1 MEMKLATLKD
11 GSRDGRLVIVSR
23 DLTRFTDA
31 SFLAPN
37 MRAAMDDW
45 ARLSPHLAALSE
57 SLDHGSV
64 PSDRFHEH
72 DAMSPLPRTNL
83 WADGSAYLSHVEL
96 VRKARGQPLPENF
109 QTDPLM
115 YVGAGDAIIGPRDPI
130 TAVSEAWGIDL
141 EGEVAV
147 ITGDVAAGASREEAL
162 AQVRLIMLV
171 NDISFRMLA
180 AQELKK
186 GFGFCQSKGP
196 TAFSPVAVTPDELG
210 DRWSGG
216 KLHMPLLAGVNGRP
230 VGRADAGKDMQ
241 FDFGQLVAHAARTRG
256 IAAGAII
263 GSGTVSNRGADGAF
277 SRPVAEGGAGFS
289 CLAEQRMWE
298 SQDGSKPRTPLLN
311 FGDTVRIEMKDDHNH
326 TVFGAIEQVV
336 EQAAR

>member
-1 MEMKLATLKD
+1 MVNDPTPHLE
-11 GSRDGRLVIVSR
+11 SRVPNPERLVQAYHQAASTLNLVR
-23 DLTRFTDA
+23 AFTKGGFADLNRVHAWNQEFVA
-31 SFLAPN
+31 SSAEGQRYEQVASEVERALAF
-37 MRAAMDDW
+37 MRAC
-45 ARLSPHLAALSE
+45 
-57 SLDHGSV
+57 
-64 PSDRFHEH
+64 
-72 DAMSPLPRTNL
+72 
-83 WADGSAYLSHVEL
+83 
-96 VRKARGQPLPENF
+96 
-109 QTDPLM
+109 
-115 YVGAGDAIIGPRDPI
+115 
-130 TAVSEAWGIDL
+130 GIDL